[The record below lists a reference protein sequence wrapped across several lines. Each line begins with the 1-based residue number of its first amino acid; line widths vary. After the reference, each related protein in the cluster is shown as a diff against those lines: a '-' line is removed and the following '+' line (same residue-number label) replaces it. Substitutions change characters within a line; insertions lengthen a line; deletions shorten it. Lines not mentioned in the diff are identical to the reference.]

1 MRVRIRKPF
10 TPRGRTWKH
19 ARLVCRLDPQMG
31 RKDSGSSI
39 RIAVYRDGL
48 DAPMVEDVTADS
60 LTELLGRASIR
71 TYALAQELG
80 GRIAHAAIRE
90 IVENLV
96 HAGCAGATIS
106 ILDRGHRIV
115 VSDQGRG
122 IPDKE
127 RCMLPGFTTA
137 VPWMRQYIKG
147 VGSGFVVASE
157 SMGRLRGSVRVEDNL
172 GRGAVVTL
180 LEPAEAQ
187 LEVPAV
193 SSSGPPAPLRA
204 GFHLKERQKRALLV
218 LAESQ
223 HAGPS
228 VLAKE
233 LGVSLATAHREMG
246 RLETMGLVQYVGKGK
261 RMLTEEGLELVRSFT
276 GT

>member
-1 MRVRIRKPF
+1 
-10 TPRGRTWKH
+10 
-19 ARLVCRLDPQMG
+19 MG

-39 RIAVYRDGL
+39 RIAVYREGL
-48 DAPMVEDVTADS
+48 EAPMVEDVTAGS

-71 TYALAQELG
+71 TYALARELG
-80 GRIAHAAIRE
+80 GRIAHTAIRE

-106 ILDRGHRIV
+106 ILDGGHRIV
-115 VSDQGRG
+115 VSDQGCG

-137 VPWMRQYIKG
+137 APWMRQYIKG

-157 SMGRLRGSVRVEDNL
+157 SMSRLQGSVRVEDNL

-180 LEPAEAQ
+180 AEPLQ
-187 LEVPAV
+187 
-193 SSSGPPAPLRA
+193 APVDASAPGAPRLAAGLRP
-204 GFHLKERQKRALLV
+204 GFHLNERQKRALLV

-233 LGVSLATAHREMG
+233 LGVALATAHREMG
-246 RLETMGLVQYVGKGK
+246 RMEAMGLVQYVGKGK
-261 RMLTEEGLELVRSFT
+261 RVLTAEGLELVRSFT